1 MTQWIQSS
9 MDDYESTRTPSQVLY
24 RDTPMH
30 KKLSV
35 LNPLAALP
43 MRGQVKT
50 VPSCSK
56 KQQLR
61 FWGLLLFNACI
72 RSSIFIAQTGL
83 SFGKKE
89 VFWSVLLAFMDL
101 WIHGFM
107 DSWIRGFM
115 DSWIRAFMDLWI
127 HGFVDSWI
135 HGFVDSA
142 WKGWCKKLGSVSNF
156 WTPIPVL

>member
-1 MTQWIQSS
+1 
-9 MDDYESTRTPSQVLY
+9 MDDYESTRTPSQELY
-24 RDTPMH
+24 RDTSMH

-61 FWGLLLFNACI
+61 FRGLLLFNACI

-83 SFGKKE
+83 SFGKK
-89 VFWSVLLAFMDL
+89 VFFGVFCWHS
-101 WIHGFM
+101 WIYGFM
-107 DSWIRGFM
+107 DPWIRGFV
-115 DSWIRAFMDLWI
+115 DTWIR
-127 HGFVDSWI
+127 GFGLKRLVQEIGICFQLLYPKPSLVI
-135 HGFVDSA
+135 TT
-142 WKGWCKKLGSVSNF
+142 GSSLLLAKHF
-156 WTPIPVL
+156 E